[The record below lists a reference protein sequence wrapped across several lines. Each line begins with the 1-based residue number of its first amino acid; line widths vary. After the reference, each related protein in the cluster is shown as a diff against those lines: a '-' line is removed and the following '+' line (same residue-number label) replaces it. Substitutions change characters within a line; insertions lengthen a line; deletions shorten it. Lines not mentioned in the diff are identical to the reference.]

1 MIDMNKKAA
10 APTVEQM
17 TAAVEKEIAD
27 KFAQIKACQ
36 STIELERMEIKG
48 YRDRISE
55 LKRCL
60 PRKARAP
67 KAKAE

>member
-1 MIDMNKKAA
+1 
-10 APTVEQM
+10 M

-67 KAKAE
+67 KAKTE